1 MTFPERSATLLN
13 MINIKLNEDTKCIVI
28 RNGEAEE
35 VKHPAGTSFEDVEEI
50 NYADSP
56 SEWQHLDEDM
66 VATFIPQNK
75 AVVLA

>member
-1 MTFPERSATLLN
+1 
-13 MINIKLNEDTKCIVI
+13 MINIQLNEDTKCTVI
-28 RNGEAEE
+28 RSGEAEV
-35 VKHPAGTSFEDVEEI
+35 VKHPAGTSFEDVVEI

-75 AVVLA
+75 AVVLP